1 MTAPEILFC
10 LILAWLTAETLVADL
25 LWSAIRRMWD
35 EQ

>member
-25 LWSAIRRMWD
+25 IWSAIRRMR